1 MVASIVGNHVETVS
15 ITAKHIECIYIYRNL
30 HAYIH
35 IYIYILKPTNSMS
48 QHVPGNSFASTTA
61 QVNLI
66 ASLVNATGWNT
77 LTKNDFKMNL
87 HVDNAHK
94 KRIHEGTCSDQ
105 QIKKRKLCGSNVDPS
120 STSKKRSSDNVCSP
134 PIVMKRCRGKQP
146 DPAKSSE
153 WFDRIVKRNVE
164 SKRGRGRPKGSTKS
178 DSIKAD
184 RSGKSSSLTIQKKMN
199 IIDEY
204 ERLCSLGTIKHVE
217 KFMLQNGK
225 LRGGY
230 QGCLSK
236 SKWLGAREKYK
247 WDDFIK
253 FCPKLA
259 NQVHEVP
266 NALLDVLGTNV
277 S

>member
-1 MVASIVGNHVETVS
+1 MLTRRESMRVHVQTSRSKSES
-15 ITAKHIECIYIYRNL
+15 C
-30 HAYIH
+30 
-35 IYIYILKPTNSMS
+35 
-48 QHVPGNSFASTTA
+48 
-61 QVNLI
+61 
-66 ASLVNATGWNT
+66 
-77 LTKNDFKMNL
+77 D
-87 HVDNAHK
+87 
-94 KRIHEGTCSDQ
+94 
-105 QIKKRKLCGSNVDPS
+105 SNVDPS
-120 STSKKRSSDNVCSP
+120 CTSKKRSNDNVCSP

-146 DPAKSSE
+146 DPAQSE
-153 WFDRIVKRNVE
+153 GWFDRMVKRNID
-164 SKRGRGRPKGSTKS
+164 SKKPRGRPKGSKNS
-178 DSIKAD
+178 NPVKID
-184 RSGKSSSLTIQKKMN
+184 RSGKSNSLTIQKKMN

-204 ERLCSLGTIKHVE
+204 ERLCKLGTIKHVE

-225 LRGGY
+225 MKGGY

-259 NQVHEVP
+259 NRVHEVP